1 MRLVTRAPQPTRQF
15 VFFALAEGLEL
26 CGGGAADAADVVA
39 AAAVADN
46 DDDDDGDDGDN
57 VGALE

>member
-26 CGGGAADAADVVA
+26 CGGAAADANVAD
-39 AAAVADN
+39 AAAVAD
-46 DDDDDGDDGDN
+46 DDDEDDGDD

>member
-1 MRLVTRAPQPTRQF
+1 MWHTSQF

-26 CGGGAADAADVVA
+26 CAGAAA
-39 AAAVADN
+39 AAAVAD
-46 DDDDDGDDGDN
+46 DDED